1 MTQPETAQTAV
12 PESSDRLADPRR
24 FISILFVVGVLSVIG
39 VVLLTPLLTQRPG
52 VVVPDSPWIFL
63 LFIALLAI
71 GELTYVPVRHG
82 DTFEDLTFFEAFLAI
97 AVLVLTPPSVMLV
110 ALAGLALSELLLK
123 RQPIK
128 AVFNI
133 STYAMA
139 TAGLV
144 ITYAVLDSG
153 ADPVSPISALALI
166 VGMAVWE
173 FINLLLWGWL
183 LNRIEGISARQ
194 LIRSQ
199 VWLSTLMA
207 LSSAGVA
214 ITFVALFRV
223 SPILSL
229 LAFLPSLY
237 LRWAFQA
244 NRDRLAGI
252 DQASKIA
259 EFPALLTP
267 DQPPLVQASRATAAL
282 RSLAGSDVAV
292 LTTADLS
299 IVASTGET
307 VGEPRPA
314 TAAEQALL
322 GEIDGTAERIQRLD
336 PSQLPSGWRTGYAV
350 PVTLPATLGG
360 RGILALGGTR
370 APRGIERFLPW
381 TSGGR
386 DHWELRENSELRPLL
401 TSLVSALS
409 GALQASAGVMAL
421 RDETAK
427 LTAVVDNA
435 TDGIAVLDRNGGVA
449 LWSPAMVRITGVT
462 PGTPEADAPS
472 ALAILD
478 ALGAVTGSAAAES
491 GDAVDAEHD
500 TGGGTQVTI
509 TRADGEVR
517 DLDVAVVGLD
527 DEAGLAVLTV
537 RDMTRQ
543 RRLDRMKQD
552 FIATVSH
559 ELKTPITPIK
569 GYAQLLGSNWEKLT
583 PEKRARI
590 LATIEER
597 ANHLSRLVEELLM
610 ASRASDADSAKL
622 DVRVQNLNLAELVK
636 GEVEGQTAL
645 AGRISMSGSDAVVVA
660 DVDRA
665 RQCLANLIGNA
676 GKYSRPDSPIIV
688 EFGPLEGERW
698 AAVDV
703 IDQGSGIP
711 TDEQDKVFDKFYRVE
726 DPMTMTTGGNGL
738 GLFISRQLARAMG
751 GDITLESTVGVGSRF
766 RLTLPLEEEQR

>member
-1 MTQPETAQTAV
+1 MTQPETADTAV
-12 PESSDRLADPRR
+12 PTGVERPADPRR
-24 FISILFVVGVLSVIG
+24 FITVVFVVGVLSIIG
-39 VVLLTPLLTQRPG
+39 VVLLTPLLMQRPA
-52 VVVPDSPWIFL
+52 VAVPDTPWVL
-63 LFIALLAI
+63 VLFAVLLAI

-82 DTFEDLTFFEAFLAI
+82 DTFEDLTFYEAFLAI
-97 AVLVLTPPSVMLV
+97 AVLVLAPPSVMLV
-110 ALAGLALSELLLK
+110 AVAGLAMSELLLK

-139 TAGLV
+139 TSGLV
-144 ITYAVLDSG
+144 ITYAVIDSG
-153 ADPVSPISALALI
+153 ADPVSPLSALALI

-173 FINLLLWGWL
+173 FVNLLLWGWL
-183 LNRIEGISARQ
+183 LHRIEGISAWQ
-194 LIRSQ
+194 LVRSQ

-259 EFPALLTP
+259 AFPALLTP
-267 DQPPLVQASRATAAL
+267 DQPPLVQASRATTAL

-292 LTTADLS
+292 LTADGLS
-299 IVASTGET
+299 IVANMGDAVAES
-307 VGEPRPA
+307 RPA
-314 TAAEQALL
+314 TPGEMALL

-336 PSQLPSGWRTGYAV
+336 PAQLPPGWRTGYAI
-350 PVTLPATLGG
+350 PLTLPTSMGG
-360 RGILALGGTR
+360 RGILTLGATR

-381 TSGGR
+381 TTGGR

-401 TSLVSALS
+401 TSLVSALT

-421 RDETAK
+421 QEETAK
-427 LTAVVDNA
+427 LSAVVDNA
-435 TDGIAVLDRNGGVA
+435 TDGIAVFDTGQRVL

-462 PGTPEADAPS
+462 PGSPEADAPS
-472 ALAILD
+472 AIAIVD
-478 ALGAVTGSAAAES
+478 ALGAVAAGAPAAP
-491 GDAVDAEHD
+491 D
-500 TGGGTQVTI
+500 GGADPAHATDGETQVTI

-517 DLDVAVVGLD
+517 DLDVAVVELA

-569 GYAQLLGSNWEKLT
+569 GYAQLLGANWDKLT

-590 LATIEER
+590 LSTIEER
-597 ANHLSRLVEELLM
+597 ANHLSRLVDDLLM
-610 ASRASDADSAKL
+610 ASRASEVDSAKL
-622 DVRVQNLNLAELVK
+622 DVRLQSISLAELVK
-636 GEVEGQTAL
+636 REVEGQTAL
-645 AGRISMSGSDAVVVA
+645 ASRISMSGSDALVVA
-660 DVDRA
+660 DIDRA

-676 GKYSRPDSPIIV
+676 GKYSRADSPILV

-711 TDEQDKVFDKFYRVE
+711 ADEQDRVFDKFYRVE

-751 GDITLESTVGVGSRF
+751 GDITVESTVGVGSRF
-766 RLTLPLEEEQR
+766 RMTLPLEEAQP